1 MAAACGNSIIFNL
14 KKPLASPSLSAIRN
28 PYFPLGPSLSKPP
41 RVIPLRS
48 NVTANYSAPKSSSA
62 SDLSLT
68 PDDPISSRPKTLKS
82 RLADGEILYGI
93 FLLGFSPTL
102 AEIAGLAG
110 YDFAVVDMEHGHGGI
125 SDALPCIR
133 ALAATGTPAVLR
145 LPESSADWAKKAL
158 DIGPQG
164 IMFPMIESPKA
175 AKKAVSYCR
184 FPPDGV
190 RGSAHTIVRAS
201 RYGIDDGYLENYKNE
216 LLIMCQVETKDGVE
230 KIDEIAEV
238 EGVDCVQMGPLDLSA
253 SVGYLWDPGNKKV
266 REVLRAAEKGVLGT
280 GKAYLGSFAM
290 PHDPPE
296 AQRSRGYHMISGAV
310 DLGLFRSA
318 ALEDVRKFKSWKDSP
333 SDDESD
339 KDKDEKY
346 WSE

>member
-1 MAAACGNSIIFNL
+1 MAAACSNSIIFNL
-14 KKPLASPSLSAIRN
+14 MKPLANPSYSSIKSPKCSPSPSRLKSPSLI
-28 PYFPLGPSLSKPP
+28 
-41 RVIPLRS
+41 LRS
-48 NVTANYSAPKSSSA
+48 NRTLNNFTPKSSS
-62 SDLSLT
+62 SDLSLP
-68 PDDPISSRPKTLKS
+68 PDDLISSRPKTLKS

-93 FLLGFSPTL
+93 FLLGFSPTF

-110 YDFAVVDMEHGHGGI
+110 YDFAVVDMEHGPGGI

-133 ALAATGTPAVLR
+133 ALAAAATPAILR

-158 DIGPQG
+158 DLGPDG

-175 AKKAVSYCR
+175 AKKTVSYCR

-190 RGSAHTIVRAS
+190 RGSAHTVTRAS

-216 LLIMCQVETKDGVE
+216 LLIMCQVETKEGVE
-230 KIDEIAEV
+230 KIEEIAEV

-253 SVGYLWDPGNKKV
+253 SVGCLWDPGNKKV
-266 REVLRAAEKGVLGT
+266 WEVLRAAEKGVLGT
-280 GKAYLGSFAM
+280 GKAYLCGFAM

-296 AQRSRGYHMISGAV
+296 AQRSRGYHMISGTV
-310 DLGLFRSA
+310 DLGLFRA
-318 ALEDVRKFKSWKDSP
+318 AAVEDVRKFNSRKGLP
-333 SDDESD
+333 SDDDEND
-339 KDKDEKY
+339 EEIDEKY